1 MNIDA
6 NAPIEPY
13 IGIGGIKL
21 YSTMDE
27 LNNVLSLPETKK
39 MKIAKYWVRYDIGNL
54 VTLFFHTKNKKLF
67 KICTQSDYKGKLF
80 NLIGVG
86 TNIQT
91 MIQCDSELTYDE
103 FEEIWESPKGYFI
116 ETDVD
121 TDCATWISV
130 FIKELNDDN
139 FDNACW

>member
-54 VTLFFHTKNKKLF
+54 VTLFFNKKKKKLF

-103 FEEIWESPKGYFI
+103 FEEIFSGRTI
-116 ETDVD
+116 EEFKVTEV
-121 TDCATWISV
+121 
-130 FIKELNDDN
+130 K
-139 FDNACW
+139 